1 MAGARKVAGQ
11 GGRTGRHGRLRVVRE
26 PLVESATN
34 TREEESAAGR
44 NPSNNEGYQLDPTV
58 HAAIAQ
64 DVAAAVKNLQP
75 EWSTRSHARTAEKAG
90 DEDKKVDDWDGALS
104 EIQSVIVD
112 ERKRARGGCNY
123 KSFKGCD
130 PPKLTGLGDAIATLQ
145 RITAMD
151 KTGHMT
157 WDILKLEEAEKDVE
171 PSRPKTRAYMLT
183 QEQAKQIPDV
193 VTFEEALGK
202 TAPDII
208 IEPRHSGLA
217 TLIIQRAVN
226 GETWSGQFP
235 VRTKYGEK
243 FPVITTLAP
252 CRDHNGTTFGVTCV
266 CADTRQFRR
275 SRLVGS
281 PHRINSH
288 HQPLQSA
295 IVSKISN
302 LFSSQMFHLE
312 KLIIMLLP
320 IASEVK
326 TKMKTTNTD
335 HEGKENKPA
344 LHKVLSLKAEAE
356 TWMGKK
362 GISWPWKGN
371 HNKINKDTSSSGI
384 NNNDQKPELVPQ
396 TSCCEITEDPGSSW
410 SNSSSDS
417 IDLHIEN
424 LDVEIS
430 WDDFIIREKIGQ
442 GSHGSGTV
450 YRALLHGSDVA
461 VKIFTKEDYPNDV
474 ILAFRKEVCLMKRL
488 RHPNILLFMGA
499 VISPQC
505 LCIVTEFL
513 PRGSL
518 FKLLQRKTTKLDWR
532 RRVLMAMDIAR
543 GMNYVHNCQPPI
555 VHRNLK
561 SSNLLADKNWALKVG
576 LSWIKHE
583 TYLATNTGTGTPH
596 WMAPEILR
604 DEHVDEKSD
613 VYSYGVVLWEIAT
626 EKIPWENLNMM
637 QVVRAVGF
645 ENERLEISSDVD
657 PQWASLIQSCWSSE
671 PRSRPTF
678 QEILVK
684 LNDLQKKFSRA
695 SVAAKK
701 AS

>member
-1 MAGARKVAGQ
+1 MTKIETVEELLIKIQKLEQDHHHLKDKILNLLMLMDDNNNSDAFENEA
-11 GGRTGRHGRLRVVRE
+11 LR
-26 PLVESATN
+26 ESNNNNNNNIIQQLITVN
-34 TREEESAAGR
+34 HNHLMEEEYENILQSMAR
-44 NPSNNEGYQLDPTV
+44 SVYMFDVNNRIVYWNQMSQNLYGYTV
-58 HAAIAQ
+58 
-64 DVAAAVKNLQP
+64 
-75 EWSTRSHARTAEKAG
+75 
-90 DEDKKVDDWDGALS
+90 
-104 EIQSVIVD
+104 
-112 ERKRARGGCNY
+112 
-123 KSFKGCD
+123 
-130 PPKLTGLGDAIATLQ
+130 
-145 RITAMD
+145 
-151 KTGHMT
+151 
-157 WDILKLEEAEKDVE
+157 
-171 PSRPKTRAYMLT
+171 
-183 QEQAKQIPDV
+183 
-193 VTFEEALGK
+193 EEALGK
-202 TAPDII
+202 TAPEII

-226 GETWSGQFP
+226 GEIWSGQFP
-235 VRTKYGEK
+235 VRTKYGER
-243 FPVITTLAP
+243 FPVITTFAP
-252 CRDHNGTTFGVTCV
+252 CRDDNGTTFGVTCV
-266 CADTRQFRR
+266 CADTRQFRK
-275 SRLVGS
+275 SRLQSRVAA
-281 PHRINSH
+281 PHRIDS

-302 LFSSQMFHLE
+302 L
-312 KLIIMLLP
+312 
-320 IASEVK
+320 ASEVK
-326 TKMKTTNTD
+326 MKMKTTNTD
-335 HEGKENKPA
+335 HDVYEGKENKPG

-371 HNKINKDTSSSGI
+371 HNIDTSNSGI
-384 NNNDQKPELVPQ
+384 NNNNDQKPELVPQ
-396 TSCCEITEDPGSSW
+396 TSCCEITEAPGSSW
-410 SNSSSDS
+410 SYSSSDS

-430 WDDFIIREKIGQ
+430 WDDLIIREKIGQ

-461 VKIFTKEDYPNDV
+461 VKIFTKEDYPNDA
-474 ILAFRKEVCLMKRL
+474 ILSFRKEVCLMKRL

-543 GMNYVHNCQPPI
+543 GMNYLHNCQPPI

-576 LSWIKHE
+576 DFGLSRIKHE
-583 TYLATNTGTGTPH
+583 TYLATNTGRGTPH

-645 ENERLEISSDVD
+645 ENERLEIPSDAD

-684 LNDLQKKFSRA
+684 LKDLQKKFSRA